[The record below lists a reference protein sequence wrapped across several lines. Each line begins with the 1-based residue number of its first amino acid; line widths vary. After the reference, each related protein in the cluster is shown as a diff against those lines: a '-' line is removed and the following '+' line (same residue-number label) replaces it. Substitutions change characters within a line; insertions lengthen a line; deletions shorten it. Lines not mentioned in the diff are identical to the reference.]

1 MTTDPV
7 HDALAPEATIE
18 PGPAFTA
25 SVMAAVRR
33 DAALPPI
40 GFPWRRFALGLTASI
55 ATPLLVALTGVPAPT
70 PEEIAPLA
78 WTAIALTASWLCY
91 AAARRLGRTAP

>member
-7 HDALAPEATIE
+7 HDALARDEAIE

-25 SVMAAVRR
+25 SVMAAVR

-55 ATPLLVALTGVPAPT
+55 ATPLLVALTGTPAPT

-78 WTAIALTASWLCY
+78 WTAIALTGSWLCY
-91 AAARRLGRTAP
+91 AAARRIGRVAP